1 MEAGALP
8 GGQSLPFAGKV
19 VALKLCLDLIDA
31 QTQTSRPRHRRR
43 HGGHSRRRGKTLR
56 HGCTRSLRGPR
67 SLPGNRTG
75 KKTSRQFSN
84 PLKAQRTQTNLAE
97 NLLQSKLI
105 SEKRAKALC
114 WRAYVK
120 FTFAEIRL
128 ASLRTKTWVIML
140 HLHLTSRSLPILLW
154 SCVTVSCHL
163 LPALD

>member
-31 QTQTSRPRHRRR
+31 QTQTSQTQTRWAFETPRQNLEARLH
-43 HGGHSRRRGKTLR
+43 KEPP
-56 HGCTRSLRGPR
+56 RS

-97 NLLQSKLI
+97 NLQQSKLI
-105 SEKRAKALC
+105 SEKRAKAVHNTLLGGLC
-114 WRAYVK
+114 
-120 FTFAEIRL
+120 EIY
-128 ASLRTKTWVIML
+128 I
-140 HLHLTSRSLPILLW
+140 
-154 SCVTVSCHL
+154 C
-163 LPALD
+163 